1 MTTPSS
7 IRFRL
12 LCLCLATITLGM
24 IGLGC
29 GDGITLVPA
38 AGVVTLDGQPL
49 EGATLSFVPAMGN
62 SVSTAGTDVSGP
74 QGNFSMTYNG
84 RAGLS
89 PGKYKVMVSKTE
101 EIESKTKK
109 IPDVFAK
116 ASFEKKLMGMVKET
130 IPPQKLEKEIEVPD
144 GGAKDFALDFK
155 SKGKKSSK

>member
-7 IRFRL
+7 IRYTFF
-12 LCLCLATITLGM
+12 CLAAIPLGM
-24 IGLGC
+24 IGSGC

-38 AGVVTLDGQPL
+38 AGTVTLDGKPL

-62 SVSTAGTDVSGP
+62 SVSTAGTDVTGP
-74 QGNFSMTYNG
+74 EGNFSMTYNG

-89 PGKYKVMVSKTE
+89 PGKYKVMLSKTE
-101 EIESKTKK
+101 EIESKAKK
-109 IPDVFAK
+109 VPDVFAK

-130 IPPQKLEKEIEVPD
+130 IPPQKLEKEIDVPA

-155 SKGKKSSK
+155 SKGKKGSK